1 MKGAFKIMNSK
12 AGVAAVDRAFDILH
26 AFQRGKPVLSLAEIS
41 RATGLYKSTILRL
54 MGSLEK
60 YGFIWQRADGNYQ
73 LGSGLL
79 AFSAIYQDSFEL
91 RDYVHPV
98 LENLVAATN
107 EGASF
112 FIRDD
117 EYQVCLFR
125 VDGRHAIRDYSIRLG
140 DRRPLNDGAAS
151 VILRRFETPS
161 AEPIAPDNFAT
172 VSIGLVNPEMAA
184 ISMPVFGTGHRLLGA
199 INLSGPAARF
209 TPDYV
214 EKLHAELKDA
224 CIGLSI
230 ALGESPARFALLR
243 GE

>member
-1 MKGAFKIMNSK
+1 MNSK

-26 AFQRGKPVLSLAEIS
+26 AFTREKPVLTLAEIA

-60 YGFIWQRADGNYQ
+60 YGFVWQRADGSYQ

-79 AFSAIYQDSFEL
+79 ALSAIFQDSFEL
-91 RDYVHPV
+91 RDYVQPV
-98 LENLVAATN
+98 LEELVAATN

-125 VDGRHAIRDYSIRLG
+125 IDGRHAIRDYSIRLG
-140 DRRPLNDGAAS
+140 DRRVLNEGAAS
-151 VILRRFETPS
+151 TILRRFETPS
-161 AEPIAPDNFAT
+161 AQPVRPEDFCV
-172 VSIGLVNPEMAA
+172 VSVGRVDPEMAA
-184 ISMPVFGTGHRLLGA
+184 MSMPVFGAGHALLGT
-199 INLSGPAARF
+199 ISLSGPSLRF

-214 EKLHAELKDA
+214 EKLRPLLREA
-224 CIGLSI
+224 CVRLSI
-230 ALGESPARFALLR
+230 NLGETPARFALLHDD
-243 GE
+243 